1 MMKPVQSKMARVAL
15 KWTTDDLATHAGVG
29 RMTVARFER
38 GDAVAASSVD
48 AMRAALVAAGADFS
62 HKAGRV
68 GVTVPE

>member
-1 MMKPVQSKMARVAL
+1 MARVAL
-15 KWTTDDLATHAGVG
+15 KWTTDDLAAHAGVG

-38 GDAVAASSVD
+38 GDSVAASSVD
-48 AMRAALVAAGADFS
+48 AMRSALVEAGADFS